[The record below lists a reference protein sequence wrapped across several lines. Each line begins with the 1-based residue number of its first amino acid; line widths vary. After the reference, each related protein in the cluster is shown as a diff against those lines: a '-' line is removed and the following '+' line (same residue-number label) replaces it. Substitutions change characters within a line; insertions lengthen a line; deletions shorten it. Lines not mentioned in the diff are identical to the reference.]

1 MKLFYTLT
9 LFIVSNFIFAQTS
22 ILKGTIIDD
31 ATGKTMPGVDVS
43 VSNTKFYASSD
54 FDGNFIIT
62 NLPVG
67 TYEVQFSTSSYRTK
81 IISEVVVKANDATNL
96 TVSLVESKN
105 ELKEV
110 VITKTKAKVESIK
123 SLLIQQKNSVSVS
136 DGISAESIKRTPDK
150 STSDVLK
157 RISGASIQDNKFVIV
172 RGLNDRYN
180 ANYLNGAPL
189 PSSESDRKAFSFDI
203 FPSNMID
210 NLVITKTA
218 TPDLTGEFAGGV
230 IQITTK
236 NIPDQNF
243 QSFSYGNGYNSLATG
258 KTQRYYE
265 GGKTDWLGIDD
276 GTRALPSSIPNRKV
290 FLELINSPRAKIPFA
305 KAMNSDWEI
314 KNKNFSPNFSFQYSI
329 GKRYEIG
336 EKTLG
341 ILASISYSKSNVF
354 DQTLR
359 NTYEVPGVIRDINDD
374 KTYREQVLLGALAN
388 FSLKINPNNSLS
400 FKNIFSLNS
409 DDRVAE
415 RDTKQEITESG
426 SDILYSSVRWFTSN
440 KIYTGQLLGEHYLPN
455 SKIKINWLGSYSDVD
470 RSIPNLRRNIYKYD
484 PSNKI
489 WVARIPE
496 NTGGV
501 NQGGGI
507 FYSNNTESNKNAKI
521 DISKKLGKSSNHE
534 IKTGLFYQ
542 ARNRDFSSRQF
553 HYTPFNENVQNGDDI
568 VFDTSITEFPTKEG
582 DKTIFG
588 PQNIGQISP
597 TVGGFTLWDAST
609 PSDIYTASSELKAGY
624 LMLDNKFK
632 NYRLVWGVR
641 SEEYR
646 QLLYSETYNPLIPV
660 NLDTKQND
668 ILPSANLIYALDP
681 KRNLRFSYSKT
692 LNRPEFRELAPFLF
706 YDFTTQLS
714 TQGDD
719 RLKIASIQNYDFRFE
734 TYPGKNQ
741 LFSVSV
747 FYKKFENPIEIQA
760 KGDADNTVLYQ
771 NAGSAFNYGIE
782 MEFRTQLSSLFH
794 FEGSKLL
801 DNLTVFSNISSISS
815 EVDVTKIVAT
825 SNLEKKRQMQ
835 GQSPYVLNAGIQY
848 ADTENGFNVAAN
860 LNRVGNRIAV
870 GGNSEKEPTLWE
882 KSRTFLD
889 FQFAKTFLDKKMEVK
904 LNVQNILA
912 QDQIFYN
919 NNDAIPFVPATD
931 TADSPPSFFTLF
943 DGVFRGIKNTV
954 NRSFGNQKNWYNSE
968 TDDIKWKINTATTF
982 SVSMSYN
989 F

>member
-9 LFIVSNFIFAQTS
+9 LFITSHFIFAQTS

-81 IISEVVVKANDATNL
+81 IISEVVVTANDATNL

-110 VITKTKAKVESIK
+110 VITRTKAKVESIK
-123 SLLIQQKNSVSVS
+123 SLLTQQKNSVSVS
-136 DGISAESIKRTPDK
+136 DGISAETIKRTPDK

-276 GTRALPSSIPNRKV
+276 GTRALPSSIPDTKTFKALTDV
-290 FLELINSPRAKIPFA
+290 SSELTIPYA
-305 KAMNSDWEI
+305 KAVNSDWEL
-314 KNKNFSPNFSFQYSI
+314 KNKNFSPNVSFQYSL

-341 ILASISYSKSNVF
+341 VLFSTSYSKSNVF
-354 DQTLR
+354 DSTSR
-359 NTYEVPGVIRDINDD
+359 FDYETPGVKIENQND
-374 KTYREQVLLGALAN
+374 KNYREQVLLGALAN
-388 FSLKINPNNSLS
+388 FSLKINKNNNIS
-400 FKNIFSLNS
+400 FKNIFSINS
-409 DDRVAE
+409 DDRVIE
-415 RDTKQEITESG
+415 RFGERNLLDDPITPY
-426 SDILYSSVRWFTSN
+426 YSSVRWFTSN
-440 KIYTGQLLGEHYLPN
+440 KIYTGQLLGEHYLSE
-455 SKIKINWLGSYSDVD
+455 SKIKINWLGSYSKVD
-470 RSIPNLRRNIYKYD
+470 RLIPSLRRNIYTLDTNTGIYQA
-484 PSNKI
+484 I
-489 WVARIPE
+489 IPV
-496 NTGGV
+496 NTGGT

-507 FYSNNTESNKNAKI
+507 FYSNNNEYSNNGKI
-521 DISKKLGKSSNHE
+521 DISKKFGNSSTHE
-534 IKTGLFYQ
+534 IKTGIFYQ
-542 ARNRDFSSRQF
+542 DRNRDFYARQF
-553 HYTPFNENVQNGDDI
+553 HYTKFSKLGVS
-568 VFDTSITEFPTKEG
+568 FDSSLLYSSGFPD

-597 TVGGFTLWDAST
+597 TLGGFSLYDASSV
-609 PSDIYTASSELKAGY
+609 SDTYTASSNLKAAY
-624 LMLDNKFK
+624 LMLDDKFK
-632 NYRLVWGVR
+632 DFRMVWGLR
-641 SEEYR
+641 TEQYR
-646 QLLYSETYNPLIPV
+646 QLLDAESPRKIIA
-660 NLDTKQND
+660 LDNKQTD
-668 ILPSANLIYALDP
+668 FLPSANLIYALDS
-681 KRNLRFSYSKT
+681 KRNLRLSYSKT
-692 LNRPEFRELAPFLF
+692 LNRPEFRELAPFIF
-706 YDFTTQLS
+706 YDFTTGLS
-714 TQGDD
+714 TQGNSD
-719 RLKIASIQNYDFRFE
+719 LKIATIQNYDFRFE
-734 TYPGKNQ
+734 TFPGKNQ

-747 FYKKFENPIEIQA
+747 FYKNFKNPIEIQA
-760 KGDADNTVLYQ
+760 TAINKTVRYQ
-771 NAGSAFNYGIE
+771 NADSGFDYGVE

-815 EVDVTKIVAT
+815 EVDVTSIVAS
-825 SNLEKKRQMQ
+825 SNPEKKRQMQ
-835 GQSPYVLNAGIQY
+835 GQSPYILNAGIQY
-848 ADTENGFNVAAN
+848 ADSENGFNVAVN

-870 GGNSEKEPTLWE
+870 GGNIESEPALWE
-882 KSRTFLD
+882 KSRTLLD
-889 FQFAKTFLDKKMEVK
+889 CQFAKTFLNKKMEVK
-904 LNVQNILA
+904 LNIQNILA

-919 NNDAIPFVPATD
+919 NNDAIPFVAAKD
-931 TADSPPSFFTLF
+931 NDDLPPTFFTLF
-943 DGVFRGIKNTV
+943 DNVSNGVKNIV
-954 NRSFGNQKNWYNSE
+954 NRSFGNRKNWYNSE
-968 TDDIKWKINTATTF
+968 TDDLIWKIKTATTF

>member
-9 LFIVSNFIFAQTS
+9 LFIVSHLIFAQTS

-62 NLPVG
+62 DLPVG

-81 IISEVVVKANDATNL
+81 IISEVIVKANDATNL

-180 ANYLNGAPL
+180 ANFLNGAPL
-189 PSSESDRKAFSFDI
+189 PSSEPDRKAFSFDI

-218 TPDLTGEFAGGV
+218 SPDLTGEFAGGV

-243 QSFSYGNGYNSLATG
+243 QSISYGNGYNTITTG

-276 GTRALPSSIPNRKV
+276 GTRALPSSIPDTKTFKALTTINR
-290 FLELINSPRAKIPFA
+290 IPFA
-305 KAMNSDWEI
+305 KAMNSDWEL
-314 KNKNFSPNFSFQYSI
+314 KNKNFSPNVSFQYSI
-329 GKRYEIG
+329 GQRYEIG

-341 ILASISYSKSNVF
+341 VLISASYNKSNVF
-354 DQTLR
+354 DETSR
-359 NTYEVPGVIRDINDD
+359 NKYETPGIKSQDIND
-374 KTYREQVLLGALAN
+374 KTYREQFLLGALGN
-388 FSLKINPNNSLS
+388 FSLKINKNNSLS
-400 FKNIFSLNS
+400 FKNIFSINS
-409 DDRVAE
+409 DDRVVE
-415 RDTKQEITESG
+415 RLSEV
-426 SDILYSSVRWFTSN
+426 DILTTPTNYYSSVRWFTSN
-440 KIYTGQLLGEHYLPN
+440 KIYTGQLIGEHYLPE
-455 SKIKINWLGSYSDVD
+455 SKIKINWLGSYSKVD
-470 RSIPNLRRNIYKYD
+470 RTIPSLRRNIWEKV
-484 PSNKI
+484 S
-489 WVARIPE
+489 
-496 NTGGV
+496 TGYQAYLPV
-501 NQGGGI
+501 NQQSGNDYGGSI
-507 FYSNNTESNKNAKI
+507 FYSNNNEFNKNGKI
-521 DISKKLGKSSNHE
+521 DISKKFGTSSSHE
-534 IKTGLFYQ
+534 IKSGIFYQ
-542 ARNRDFSSRQF
+542 DRNRVYAARIF
-553 HYTPFNENVQNGDDI
+553 HYSKFYGANT
-568 VFDTSITEFPTKEG
+568 FDEKIILNDFPD

-588 PQNIGQISP
+588 SQNMGQISLNP
-597 TVGGFTLWDAST
+597 QSWGFTLYEATNPPES
-609 PSDIYTASSELKAGY
+609 YTASSSLKAAY
-624 LMLDNKFK
+624 LMLDDKF
-632 NYRLVWGVR
+632 NDFRVVWGLR
-641 SEEYR
+641 AEGYR
-646 QLLYSETYNPLIPV
+646 QLLNSATTRRIIA
-660 NLDTKQND
+660 LDNKQND
-668 ILPSANLIYALDP
+668 FLPSANLIYALDS
-681 KRNLRFSYSKT
+681 KRNLRLSYSKT
-692 LNRPEFRELAPFLF
+692 LNRPEFRELTPMLF
-706 YDFTTQLS
+706 YDFSTQLS
-714 TQGDD
+714 IQGKDD
-719 RLKIASIQNYDFRFE
+719 LKIASIQNYDFRFE

-741 LFSVSV
+741 LFSASV
-747 FYKKFENPIEIQA
+747 FYKKFKNPIEINA
-760 KGDADNTVLYQ
+760 TSTNKTVIYDN
-771 NAGSAFNYGIE
+771 ASSGFDYGLE

-815 EVDVTKIVAT
+815 EVDVTNIVAP
-825 SNLEKKRQMQ
+825 SNTEKKRQMQ
-835 GQSPYVLNAGIQY
+835 GQSPYILNSGIQY
-848 ADTENGFNVAAN
+848 ADSENGFTIAAN
-860 LNRVGNRIAV
+860 INRVGNRIAV
-870 GGNSEKEPTLWE
+870 GGNSDAEPTLWE
-882 KSRTFLD
+882 KSRTLLD
-889 FQFAKTFLDKKMEVK
+889 CQLSKTFLDKKMEIK
-904 LNVQNILA
+904 LNIQNILA

-943 DGVFRGIKNTV
+943 DGISRGIKNTI
-954 NRSFGNQKNWYNSE
+954 NRSFGNHRNWYNSE
-968 TDDIKWKINTATTF
+968 TDDIIWKVKTGTTVSF
-982 SVSMSYN
+982 SMSYN

>member
-9 LFIVSNFIFAQTS
+9 LFIVSHFIFAQTS

-31 ATGKTMPGVDVS
+31 ASGKTMPGVDVS

-54 FDGNFIIT
+54 FDGNFIISD
-62 NLPVG
+62 LPVG

-81 IISEVVVKANDATNL
+81 IISEVIVKANDVTNL

-110 VITKTKAKVESIK
+110 VITRTKAKVESIK
-123 SLLIQQKNSVSVS
+123 SLLTQQKNSVSVS

-258 KTQRYYE
+258 QTQRYYE

-276 GTRALPSSIPNRKV
+276 GTRALPSSIPSTKDFQKLSLRD
-290 FLELINSPRAKIPFA
+290 RIPFA
-305 KAMNSDWEI
+305 KAVNSDWEL
-314 KNKNFSPNFSFQYSI
+314 KNKNFSPNVSFQYSI

-341 ILASISYSKSNVF
+341 IIASVSYNKSNSF

-359 NTYEVPGVIRDINDD
+359 NGYEGVGVFLENNDD

-388 FSLKINPNNSLS
+388 FTLKINQNNSVS

-409 DDRVAE
+409 DDRVVE
-415 RDTKQEITESG
+415 RNTVRDLTSTEPTTE
-426 SDILYSSVRWFTSN
+426 YSSVRWFTSN
-440 KIYTGQLLGEHYLPN
+440 KIYTGQLLGEHYFTK
-455 SKIKINWLGSYSDVD
+455 SKIKINWLGSFSDVD
-470 RSIPNLRRNIYKYD
+470 RSIPSLRRNIYTQDFNTKNYFA
-484 PSNKI
+484 
-489 WVARIPE
+489 VIPV
-496 NTGGV
+496 NTGGT

-507 FYSNNTESNKNAKI
+507 FYSKNTESNQNAKI
-521 DISKKLGKSSNHE
+521 DISKKLGNSSNHE

-553 HYTPFNENVQNGDDI
+553 HYTQFTENNRDPVPDIIFDNEIIKFSTLD
-568 VFDTSITEFPTKEG
+568 G

-597 TVGGFTLWDAST
+597 TLGGFSLLDAT
-609 PSDIYTASSELKAGY
+609 RLNDKYTASSELKAGY
-624 LMLDNKFK
+624 LMSDNKF
-632 NYRLVWGVR
+632 NDFRLVWGLR

-646 QLLYSETYNPLIPV
+646 QLLDSETDRGPV
-660 NLDTKQND
+660 KLDAKQID
-668 ILPSANLIYALDP
+668 FLPSANLIYALDS

-706 YDFTTQLS
+706 YDFSTQLS
-714 TQGDD
+714 TQGDI

-747 FYKKFENPIEIQA
+747 FYKNFKNPIEIQA
-760 KGDADNTVLYQ
+760 LSLNRTVLYQ
-771 NAGSAFNYGIE
+771 NADSAFSYGVE

-801 DNLTVFSNISSISS
+801 DNLTVFSNISTISS
-815 EVDVTKIVAT
+815 EVDVTSIVAA
-825 SNLEKKRQMQ
+825 SNSEKKRQLQ

-860 LNRVGNRIAV
+860 LNRVGNRIAIS
-870 GGNSEKEPTLWE
+870 GNIETQPALWE

-919 NNDAIPFVPATD
+919 NNDAIPFTPAKNTED
-931 TADSPPSFFTLF
+931 LPPTFFTLF
-943 DGVFRGIKNTV
+943 DNVSNGVKNTI
-954 NRSFGNQKNWYNSE
+954 NRSFGNRKNWYNSE
-968 TDDIKWKINTATTF
+968 TDDLVWKIKTATTF

>member
-1 MKLFYTLT
+1 MKSLYTLV
-9 LFIVSNFIFAQTS
+9 LLIFSQFIFSQTS
-22 ILKGTIIDD
+22 IVKGIVLDD
-31 ATGKTMPGVDVS
+31 KTGKTMPGVDVNIL
-43 VSNTKFYASSD
+43 NTKLATSTD
-54 FDGNFIIT
+54 FDGNFIIRDV
-62 NLPVG
+62 PVG
-67 TYEVQFSTSSYRTK
+67 TYELQFSTSSYKTK
-81 IISEVVVKANDATNL
+81 IISEVIVKADDATNV

-110 VITKTKAKVESIK
+110 VITRTKAKVESVK
-123 SLLIQQKNSVSVS
+123 SLLLQQKNNVSVS
-136 DGISAESIKRTPDK
+136 DGISAETIKRTPDK
-150 STSDVLK
+150 NTSDVLK

-218 TPDLTGEFAGGV
+218 SPELTGEFAGGV

-243 QSFSYGNGYNSLATG
+243 QSISYGNGYNSITTG

-276 GTRALPSSIPNRKV
+276 GTRALPSSIPSTKNFPSSLRD
-290 FLELINSPRAKIPFA
+290 RIPYA
-305 KAMNSDWEI
+305 KAVSSEWGL
-314 KNKNFSPNFSFQYSI
+314 KNKNFSPNVSFQYSL
-329 GKRYEIG
+329 GQRYDIG

-341 ILASISYSKSNVF
+341 IMFSTSYSKSNSF

-359 NTYEVPGVIRDINDD
+359 NAYEIPGVFSENNND

-388 FSLKINPNNSLS
+388 FTLKINPNNSVS

-409 DDRVAE
+409 DDRVVE
-415 RDTKQEITESG
+415 RNTLRDLTNT
-426 SDILYSSVRWFTSN
+426 DPTTDYSSVRWFTSN
-440 KIYTGQLLGEHYLPN
+440 KIYTGQLVGEHYLPKT
-455 SKIKINWLGSYSDVD
+455 KIKINWLGSFSDVN
-470 RSIPNLRRNIYKYD
+470 RSIPSLRRNIYTQDFNTKNY
-484 PSNKI
+484 
-489 WVARIPE
+489 VAVIPV
-496 NTGGV
+496 NTGGT

-507 FYSNNTESNKNAKI
+507 FYSNNKESNKNAKI
-521 DISKKLGKSSNHE
+521 DLSKKLGNSSNHE

-553 HYTPFNENVQNGDDI
+553 HYTQFNENNNGPVPDI
-568 VFDTSITEFPTKEG
+568 VFDDKIIIFSTLDG

-588 PQNIGQISP
+588 PQNIGQISQ
-597 TVGGFTLWDAST
+597 TLGGFSLLDAT
-609 PSDIYTASSELKAGY
+609 RLNDKYTASSLLKAGY
-624 LMLDNKFK
+624 LMLDNKF
-632 NYRLVWGVR
+632 NDFRLVWGLR

-646 QLLYSETYNPLIPV
+646 QLLDSDTDNGPLK
-660 NLDTKQND
+660 LDTKQID
-668 ILPSANLIYALDP
+668 FLPSANLIYALDT

-706 YDFTTQLS
+706 YDFSTQLS
-714 TQGDD
+714 TQGEPN
-719 RLKIASIQNYDFRFE
+719 LKIASIQNYDFRFE

-760 KGDADNTVLYQ
+760 TAVNKTVRYQ
-771 NAGSAFNYGIE
+771 NADSGFDYGVE

-801 DNLTVFSNISSISS
+801 DNLTVFSNISTISS
-815 EVDVTKIVAT
+815 EVDVTSIVAG
-825 SNLEKKRQMQ
+825 SNPEKKRQMQ
-835 GQSPYVLNAGIQY
+835 GQSPYIINGGIQY
-848 ADTENGFNVAAN
+848 ADTEYGFNVAAN

-870 GGNSEKEPTLWE
+870 GGNIESQPALWE

-889 FQFAKTFLDKKMEVK
+889 FQFAKTFLNKKMELK

-919 NNDAIPFVPATD
+919 NNDAIPFDPATD
-931 TADSPPSFFTLF
+931 GDKDQPSLF
-943 DGVFRGIKNTV
+943 KLPKSISKGIKNTI
-954 NRSFGNQKNWYNSE
+954 NRSFGNRKNWYNSQ
-968 TDDIKWKINTATTF
+968 TDDLVWKIKTATTF
-982 SVSMSYN
+982 SFSLSYN

>member
-1 MKLFYTLT
+1 MKLFYTLS
-9 LFIVSNFIFAQTS
+9 LFVFSHFIFAQTS

-54 FDGNFIIT
+54 FDGNFIISD
-62 NLPVG
+62 LPVG

-81 IISEVVVKANDATNL
+81 IISEVIVKANDATNL

-110 VITKTKAKVESIK
+110 VITRTKAKVESVK
-123 SLLIQQKNSVSVS
+123 SLLIQQKNNVSVS
-136 DGISAESIKRTPDK
+136 DGISAETIKRTPDK
-150 STSDVLK
+150 NTSDVLK

-180 ANYLNGAPL
+180 SNFLNGAPL
-189 PSSESDRKAFSFDI
+189 PSSEPDRKAFSFDI

-218 TPDLTGEFAGGV
+218 SPELTGEFAGGV

-236 NIPDQNF
+236 NIPDKNF
-243 QSFSYGNGYNSLATG
+243 QSISYGNGYNSLATG

-276 GTRALPSSIPNRKV
+276 GTRALPSVIPDYKTFR
-290 FLELINSPRAKIPFA
+290 ELSLRDRIPFA
-305 KAMNSDWEI
+305 KAVNSDWEL
-314 KNKNFSPNFSFQYSI
+314 KNKNFSPNVSFQYSL
-329 GKRYEIG
+329 GQRYDIG
-336 EKTLG
+336 EKTVG
-341 ILASISYSKSNVF
+341 IMFSTSYSKSNGF
-354 DQTLR
+354 DQTSR
-359 NTYEVPGVIRDINDD
+359 NNFETPGIVTEAVND

-388 FSLKINPNNSLS
+388 FSLKINTNNNIS
-400 FKNIFSLNS
+400 FKNIFSINS
-409 DDRVAE
+409 DDRVIE
-415 RDTKQEITESG
+415 RTGIRDITS
-426 SDILYSSVRWFTSN
+426 SPSNLYSSVRWFTSN
-440 KIYTGQLLGEHYLPN
+440 KIYTGQLVGDHYLPKT
-455 SKIKINWLGSYSDVD
+455 KIKVNWLGSYSKVD
-470 RSIPNLRRNIYKYD
+470 RTIPSLRRNIYFQD
-484 PSNKI
+484 PTTGFYY
-489 WVARIPE
+489 AEIPV
-496 NTGGV
+496 NTGGT
-501 NQGGGI
+501 NKGGGI
-507 FYSNNTESNKNAKI
+507 FYSNNNETNNNGKI
-521 DISKKLGKSSNHE
+521 DISKKFGTSSTHE
-534 IKTGLFYQ
+534 IKTGLFYLD
-542 ARNRDFSSRQF
+542 RNRDFSARQF
-553 HYTPFNENVQNGDDI
+553 HYTEFNETGI
-568 VFDTSITEFPTKEG
+568 SFDRNLLESQGFPN

-588 PQNIGQISP
+588 PQNIGLLSP
-597 TVGGFTLWDAST
+597 TQGGFSLLDASSL
-609 PSDIYTASSELKAGY
+609 SDNYVASSSLKAAY
-624 LMLDNKFK
+624 LMLDDKF
-632 NYRLVWGVR
+632 NDFRLVWGVR
-641 SEEYR
+641 AEAYR
-646 QLLYSETYNPLIPV
+646 QLLDSETPRGVIA
-660 NLDTKQND
+660 LDNKQTD
-668 ILPSANLIYALDP
+668 FLPSANLIYSLDS

-706 YDFTTQLS
+706 YDISTQFS
-714 TQGDD
+714 TQGDQN
-719 RLKIASIQNYDFRFE
+719 LKIASIQNYDFRFE

-760 KGDADNTVLYQ
+760 IPVNRTVRYQ
-771 NAGSAFNYGIE
+771 NAGAAFDYGLE

-815 EVDVTKIVAT
+815 EVDVTNIVAP
-825 SNLEKKRQMQ
+825 SNTEKKRQMQ
-835 GQSPYVLNAGIQY
+835 GQSPYILNGGIQY
-848 ADTENGFNVAAN
+848 SDTETGLNIAAN
-860 LNRVGNRIAV
+860 INRVGNRIAI
-870 GGNSEKEPTLWE
+870 GGNSEAEPTLWE

-919 NNDAIPFVPATD
+919 NNDAIPFTPSKNKED
-931 TADSPPSFFTLF
+931 LPPTFFTLF
-943 DGVFRGIKNTV
+943 ENVSNGVKNIV
-954 NRSFGNQKNWYNSE
+954 NRSFGNHRNWYNSE
-968 TDDIKWKINTATTF
+968 TDDIIWKIKTATTF